1 VTSSQAQID
10 DAYFEARYRADSDPW
25 RYETSDY
32 ERDKYQA
39 TLEACGPGPFRS
51 AVELGGSIGVFS
63 SLLASRC
70 SNLVTLDFS
79 ATAARLARARLA
91 SQTNVQALIGRI
103 PEDLPPGRF
112 DLLVASEVLYYLT
125 SAELDATVEWAGSAL
140 RSGGRVVCVHWLR
153 PGPERPLSAE
163 AVHAR
168 FADARTLIWTNSA
181 STDDYL
187 LDSFERR

>member
-1 VTSSQAQID
+1 MTSSQAQID

-79 ATAARLARARLA
+79 
-91 SQTNVQALIGRI
+91 SQRI
-103 PEDLPPGRF
+103 F
-112 DLLVASEVLYYLT
+112 
-125 SAELDATVEWAGSAL
+125 
-140 RSGGRVVCVHWLR
+140 
-153 PGPERPLSAE
+153 PLG
-163 AVHAR
+163 
-168 FADARTLIWTNSA
+168 A
-181 STDDYL
+181 STC
-187 LDSFERR
+187 SSPPRSSTT

>member
-1 VTSSQAQID
+1 LRTRTISVGRGARRLDRGIQLTSGLTLLK
-10 DAYFEARYRADSDPW
+10 P
-25 RYETSDY
+25 
-32 ERDKYQA
+32 RD
-39 TLEACGPGPFRS
+39 
-51 AVELGGSIGVFS
+51 
-63 SLLASRC
+63 
-70 SNLVTLDFS
+70 
-79 ATAARLARARLA
+79 ARLL
-91 SQTNVQALIGRI
+91 I